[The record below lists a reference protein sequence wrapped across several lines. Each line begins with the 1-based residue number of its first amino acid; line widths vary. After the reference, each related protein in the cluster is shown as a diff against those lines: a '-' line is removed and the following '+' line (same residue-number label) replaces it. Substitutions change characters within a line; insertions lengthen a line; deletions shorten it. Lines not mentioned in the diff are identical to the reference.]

1 MAAGL
6 PTVFL
11 TGASGLIGSLVHRRL
26 LAAGHEVWAHRRR
39 PPAEV
44 AEAGTRW
51 IGGDLTAD
59 GAWQQAAAA
68 ADAVVHLAGAPI
80 AQGRW
85 NAARKAELVTS
96 RLESTRR
103 IVSAL
108 GAADRPPSLLI
119 CASATGYYGA
129 RGEERLDEAAAPGD
143 DFLARLCVDWEAAAQ
158 EATRSGVRVVSLR
171 FGAVLSRRGGV
182 LAAMEPV
189 FRWGLGGA
197 LGPADRY
204 FPWIHEEDAAGLI
217 EWALDSS
224 SAAEGAVNA
233 VAPEAVRMGEWA
245 RQLAAVLGRRAWLH
259 VPGFALRG
267 LLGEMSDSLVPGQHV
282 VPGAAVAG
290 GYTFRHPRLET
301 ALRALLGSI

>member
-1 MAAGL
+1 MGAGF

-11 TGASGLIGSLVHRRL
+11 TGASGLVGSLVHRRL
-26 LAAGHEVWAHRRR
+26 LAAGHEVWAHSRR
-39 PPAEV
+39 PRASAAE
-44 AEAGTRW
+44 EGTRW

-59 GAWQQAAAA
+59 GAWQQAAAE

-85 NAARKAELVTS
+85 NAARKAELVAS
-96 RLESTRR
+96 RVESTRR

-108 GAADRPPSLLI
+108 RAADRPPSLLI

-129 RGEERLDEAAAPGD
+129 RGEERLDESAGPGD

-158 EATRSGVRVVSLR
+158 EAAQSGVRVVSLR
-171 FGAVLSRRGGV
+171 FGAVLSRRGGA

-189 FRWGLGGA
+189 FRWGLGGS

-204 FPWIHEEDAAGLI
+204 FPWLHEEDAAGLI
-217 EWALDSS
+217 EWALGSS
-224 SAAEGAVNA
+224 TFVQGAVNA

-245 RQLAAVLGRRAWLH
+245 RQLASVLGRRAWLH
-259 VPGFALRG
+259 LPGFALRG
-267 LLGEMSDSLVPGQHV
+267 LLGELGDSLVPGQHV
-282 VPGAAVAG
+282 VPGKALAE
-290 GYTFRHPRLET
+290 GYTFRHPRLEA
-301 ALRALLGSI
+301 ALRALLG